1 MYFGKTIKKD
11 VLNYKGSGIY
21 WKQHLKEH
29 GNNVDTIWIS
39 KPFLNKN
46 DLEEFATFFSEEFDI
61 VNSEKW
67 ANLVPEN
74 GIMGGNIRTGAILS
88 EDSKN
93 KIRNSRIGKKA
104 SDATR
109 KKMSDSRKGKNY
121 NTKENID
128 RLIKYNKERKVPNK
142 LRNLGIII
150 CQYCNHQGPFLV
162 MHRYHMERCKHKDTK
177 EN

>member
-74 GIMGGNIRTGAILS
+74 GIMGGNA
-88 EDSKN
+88 
-93 KIRNSRIGKKA
+93 
-104 SDATR
+104 
-109 KKMSDSRKGKNY
+109 
-121 NTKENID
+121 
-128 RLIKYNKERKVPNK
+128 
-142 LRNLGIII
+142 
-150 CQYCNHQGPFLV
+150 
-162 MHRYHMERCKHKDTK
+162 
-177 EN
+177 